1 MLLLWDQYN
10 FSCLLCCILK
20 AYAETPFPPR
30 IWNIRSWFELHYLK
44 RGNVAHNI
52 IFITYS
58 LSHLTHINITIELPS
73 VIKFLFLIK
82 GGSRKYVIDTVGCV
96 LLWAILGKGGRLETN
111 GFQFFFPILKVN
123 IFFWQ
128 LYLSMSSSNLDFEGS
143 QWKGKPMS
151 SERLIARTFTLHW
164 VWLAMLKWDLRIS
177 PRPVVFA
184 TTRNVPLNLV
194 G

>member
-111 GFQFFFPILKVN
+111 GFQFFFPFSKW
-123 IFFWQ
+123 IFFSGNYISACQAAIWILRDRNGKENQCLLRDWLLELSPCIECGWQ
-128 LYLSMSSSNLDFEGS
+128 C
-143 QWKGKPMS
+143 
-151 SERLIARTFTLHW
+151 
-164 VWLAMLKWDLRIS
+164 
-177 PRPVVFA
+177 
-184 TTRNVPLNLV
+184 
-194 G
+194 